1 MKKCM
6 FLLGAAVAA
15 LASCTNEEVV
25 SVPENAAINFTSFV
39 NNTTKAVTEV
49 GVSDLSGGQYYVF
62 GNFGTN
68 QNSSTA
74 EDWTGQ
80 VFNNE
85 LSTVTYYWSVGN
97 YYRFG
102 AYADGVGGKL
112 DGATFNA
119 ATQTLTFSSY
129 TPNDAKDLIAAIG
142 TGDAST
148 DVPESPVS
156 LDFDHML
163 SQVGFTF
170 YTTDGTEYEI
180 AITGLKVT
188 GAIQTGATGTYTTT
202 GASWTGGTEADYSYE
217 DIDDVHHVASSITNE
232 EPQQFKLVIP
242 QPVPGADASDK
253 IQVSFTATITGD
265 GISSNNSKSFTIDL
279 TSPDTEGWKPGFRYN
294 YTAMVN
300 GAVIAGLEPIKF
312 TASMTDDW
320 KDAENTPSL
329 TVQ

>member
-1 MKKCM
+1 M
-6 FLLGAAVAA
+6 FLLGVAVAA

-25 SVPENAAINFTSFV
+25 SVPESAAINFTSFV

-49 GVSDLSGGQYYVF
+49 GVGDLSGGQYYVF

-68 QNSSTA
+68 QSSSTPT
-74 EDWTGQ
+74 DWAGQ

-119 ATQTLTFSSY
+119 ATQTLTFSNY
-129 TPNDAKDLIAAIG
+129 TPNDAKDLIAALG
-142 TGDAST
+142 TGDASA
-148 DVPESPVS
+148 DVPENAVP

-188 GAIQTGATGTYTTT
+188 GAIQTGATGTYNGT
-202 GASWTGGTEADYSYE
+202 ASWTGGTEGDYSYS
-217 DIDDVHHVASSITNE
+217 DISDVYHVASITNE

-242 QPVPGADASDK
+242 QSVPGADASDK

-265 GISSNNSKSFTIDL
+265 GINPTDGANSEEFTIDL
-279 TSPDTEGWKPGFRYN
+279 TSPDTEGWKPGYRYN

-320 KDAENTPSL
+320 KDANDTSL

>member
-6 FLLGAAVAA
+6 FLLGVAVAA

-49 GVSDLSGGQYYVF
+49 ATNDLNSGNYYVF
-62 GNFGTN
+62 GNFGTD
-68 QNSSTA
+68 QST
-74 EDWTGQ
+74 WNGQ

-119 ATQTLTFSSY
+119 ATQTLTFSNY
-129 TPNDAKDLIAAIG
+129 TPNDAKDLIAALG
-142 TGDAST
+142 TGDASA

-170 YTTDGTEYEI
+170 YTTDGTEYTV
-180 AITGLKVT
+180 AVTGLKVT

-202 GASWTGGTEADYSYE
+202 GASWTGGTAADYTYS
-217 DIDDVHHVASSITNE
+217 DIADVYHVASITTE
-232 EPQQFKLVIP
+232 DPQQFKLVIP
-242 QPVPGADASDK
+242 QAVPGTDASDK
-253 IQVSFTATITGD
+253 IQVSFTATITG
-265 GISSNNSKSFTIDL
+265 GRIRQTGLIYTMSIRNLRLGFQNLYRISTCLLYLQPRGESERPWMTSKRD
-279 TSPDTEGWKPGFRYN
+279 
-294 YTAMVN
+294 
-300 GAVIAGLEPIKF
+300 
-312 TASMTDDW
+312 
-320 KDAENTPSL
+320 
-329 TVQ
+329 

>member
-1 MKKCM
+1 M
-6 FLLGAAVAA
+6 FLLGVAVAA

-74 EDWTGQ
+74 GDWTDQ

-112 DGATFNA
+112 EGATFDA
-119 ATQTLTFSSY
+119 ATQTLTFSNY
-129 TPNDAKDLIAAIG
+129 TPNDAKDLIAALG
-142 TGDAST
+142 TGDASA
-148 DVPESPVS
+148 DVPENAVP

-202 GASWTGGTEADYSYE
+202 GASWTGGSDADYSYDNIE
-217 DIDDVHHVASSITNE
+217 DVYHVASITNE

-242 QPVPGADASDK
+242 QSVPGTDASDK

-265 GISSNNSKSFTIDL
+265 GINTTDGANSEEFTIDL

-300 GAVIAGLEPIKF
+300 GAIIAGLDPIEF
-312 TASMTDDW
+312 TASVTDDW
-320 KDAENTPSL
+320 QDANDTNL